1 MKLKNFN
8 ILIFLI
14 YLISSSYSYSIDEPN
29 IKNLVIHKQ
38 AKKIDKMNQEALESS
53 QSSDPDSQNE
63 KCLNN
68 IHGERKIGRNE
79 VCPSTGK
86 KYKHCCGAL
95 N

>member
-1 MKLKNFN
+1 M
-8 ILIFLI
+8 
-14 YLISSSYSYSIDEPN
+14 
-29 IKNLVIHKQ
+29 LVIVKDEDE
-38 AKKIDKMNQEALESS
+38 AKKIDKKNQQALESS
-53 QSSDPDSQNE
+53 QSKEPDSQNE